1 MYVFNPHLIPVF
13 LTCLLST
20 YRPFSLLYLKLRRN
34 HHHIIPT
41 TRTMS
46 IKISISTQIK
56 MALHATKYSYS
67 TPIHGIILGKRSE
80 GSDSSLHIVDA
91 VPVCHEVPTKPI
103 VDMALRLVDAHLRN
117 EKEEGLKIV
126 GWYTANANTTS
137 STNNN
142 NNNEQFVEKEE
153 VPNSSACRII
163 SSIAQCYNSS
173 EGGDNGN
180 ESDDFVLLLIST
192 SQLIEQTL
200 PICSV
205 FEKDNNKSNNNTF
218 TKKVDMERIDSVESS
233 SALSYAMEQC
243 LLNNDAKAGVTVYDF
258 VDHLENG
265 GRGDWIENDMVNKI
279 VMCRKWK

>member
-1 MYVFNPHLIPVF
+1 
-13 LTCLLST
+13 
-20 YRPFSLLYLKLRRN
+20 
-34 HHHIIPT
+34 
-41 TRTMS
+41 MS

-80 GSDSSLHIVDA
+80 GSSSSLQIVDA

-126 GWYTANANTTS
+126 GWYTANANTNTT

-142 NNNEQFVEKEE
+142 NNNEQFNDNE
-153 VPNSSACRII
+153 VQNSSACRII
-163 SSIAQCYNSS
+163 SSIAECYNSS
-173 EGGDNGN
+173 EGGNNVD
-180 ESDDFVLLLIST
+180 ESDFVLLLIST

-200 PICSV
+200 PICNV
-205 FEKDNNKSNNNTF
+205 FEKDNNKSNNTKF

-243 LLNNDAKAGVTVYDF
+243 LLNNDADVAGSGENGSVTVYDF